1 MVTAYP
7 VARKAK
13 AYEICEAFI
22 QGCGGSIATAPA
34 KLANG
39 AAFFYGVDESNL
51 GVWREVTSNPAKEWY
66 YCDNAYFDSTRQSY
80 FRVTRNRLQHSG
92 YGESTGARFQ
102 QLNIPVSPWSESNTG
117 GHIIICPQSDSF
129 MRYVVG
135 FNGSWQDEVVGAL
148 RTITDKEVRV
158 RQWQRDK
165 GALAATLH
173 EDLKDAYALVTY
185 SSAAA
190 VTAVL
195 AGVPIVCSAQCA
207 AMPMSGSLFRLTQLP
222 RKPRETWAGVLADNQ
237 WTLDEFRSGVAW
249 RMMHG

>member
-22 QGCGGSIATAPA
+22 QGCGGAIASAPA
-34 KLANG
+34 KLVNG

-51 GVWREVTSNPAKEWY
+51 GIWREVTSNPSREWY
-66 YCDNAYFDSTRQSY
+66 YCDNAYFDSTRQAY

-92 YGESTGARFQ
+92 VGTSTGARFQ
-102 QLNIPVSPWSESNTG
+102 QLGVPILPWSEPNSG
-117 GHIIICPQSDSF
+117 DHIVVCPQSDPF
-129 MRYVVG
+129 MNHVIG
-135 FNGSWQDEVVGAL
+135 FNGNWRDETVNAL
-148 RTITDKEVRV
+148 RTLTTREIRV
-158 RQWQRDK
+158 REWQRDK
-165 GALAATLH
+165 TALAATLH
-173 EDLKDAYALVTY
+173 EDLRNAFALVTY

-190 VTAVL
+190 ISAVL
-195 AGVPIVCSAQCA
+195 AGVPVVCGPQCA
-207 AMPMSGSLFRLTQLP
+207 ALPMAGNLFKLTQLP

-237 WTLDEFRSGVAW
+237 WTLDEFRSGAAW